1 VRRGSTPSPAA
12 VALAVLVAGIMGLGG
27 PGGCARRR
35 SGGDIRELYAD
46 HCGRCHGRDGRGDR
60 RTVALNP
67 NLDLTRAPLVRAGD
81 RAEVRRR
88 IAQGFGPMPGFA
100 RKLEPADIER
110 LTDYTLG
117 LKEE

>member
-1 VRRGSTPSPAA
+1 VAVLLTGSAALASCAQRRG
-12 VALAVLVAGIMGLGG
+12 GG
-27 PGGCARRR
+27 EVG
-35 SGGDIRELYAD
+35 ELYAD
-46 HCGRCHGRDGRGDR
+46 YCARCHAIDGRGDP
-60 RTVALNP
+60 RTVVLNP

-117 LKEE
+117 FKEE

>member
-1 VRRGSTPSPAA
+1 VRRSGRLSPAA
-12 VALAVLVAGIMGLGG
+12 VAVAVLLAGAAG
-27 PGGCARRR
+27 PAGCARRR
-35 SGGDIRELYAD
+35 GGEVGELYAD
-46 HCGRCHGRDGRGDR
+46 YCARCHAIDGRGDP
-60 RTVALNP
+60 RTVVLNP